1 MGAFLGATSPKRTM
15 VFGSWLGPQC
25 QSYQQDQK
33 NLAAI
38 QAGNRQVPEQAHKRA
53 SVPDQGQLHVKWLIV
68 FENGKTTHFQNGS
81 QRFKYLVGTSGLA
94 KKERDRDREA
104 QSQQWQS
111 VCN

>member
-1 MGAFLGATSPKRTM
+1 MLITSFKIASCAELDGSVSGSDFTEANDGVRVLVGAPVSIISTR
-15 VFGSWLGPQC
+15 
-25 QSYQQDQK
+25 
-33 NLAAI
+33 
-38 QAGNRQVPEQAHKRA
+38 
-53 SVPDQGQLHVKWLIV
+53 QLHVNWLIV
-68 FENGKTTHFQNGS
+68 FEKGKTTHFQNGS